1 MKRIALI
8 LLVVAV
14 AMGSRA
20 QSEGFEFMGVPLE
33 GDITTFNQAL
43 LQKDF
48 TLSNPGQHDGTNIYK
63 GTYEGEQAYG
73 FVEYEPQT
81 DFVYRAIAQ
90 ISRSSKDLIL
100 EKYQT
105 IRDLIETKYAQS
117 EGLKVLQEKKE
128 RFDSVMHGRAKNPF
142 EWKAVTRQNGYETA
156 TFMIP
161 DHLGNILG
169 DITLFINE
177 SPSRDPETTDYN
189 LFIQYTL
196 WKNQEDL

>member
-20 QSEGFEFMGVPLE
+20 QSKGIEFMGVPLE
-33 GDITTFNQAL
+33 GNITTFNQAL

-63 GTYEGEQAYG
+63 GTYEGEQAYV

-105 IRDLIETKYAQS
+105 IRDLIETKYTQS

-196 WKNQEDL
+196 WKNQEE